1 MNKRPHHKG
10 IWILIAAAAIAAVTF
25 VASLVWGGSSG
36 IVSGFLGII
45 TTPVRGGLNL
55 MAGWVEDR
63 YDYAFRYAELE
74 QENEELK
81 QRIAQLEEDARL
93 GADATE
99 ENERL
104 RDLLELDQ
112 KRSDFVFESAH
123 ITARGATNW
132 ASTLTLSK
140 GSKHGVAAGNCV
152 VDQYGNLAGI
162 VSEVAYNWCTM
173 ITVVDTEL
181 EMGGLISRT
190 NSAAILEGDFSLMGE
205 GRLKLTYLPENTQL
219 IAGDEVLT
227 SGMGGVYPAGLKV
240 GTIDE
245 ILTAPSGMGRYAI
258 VSPSTDLD
266 GLRQVFII
274 KQFDIVE

>member
-36 IVSGFLGII
+36 IASGFLGII

-55 MAGWVEDR
+55 MAGWVEGR

-152 VDQYGNLAGI
+152 VDQYGNLGLY
-162 VSEVAYNWCTM
+162 SPCHTGNGSCPCHGRCQ
-173 ITVVDTEL
+173 
-181 EMGGLISRT
+181 GGSRC
-190 NSAAILEGDFSLMGE
+190 
-205 GRLKLTYLPENTQL
+205 R
-219 IAGDEVLT
+219 
-227 SGMGGVYPAGLKV
+227 
-240 GTIDE
+240 
-245 ILTAPSGMGRYAI
+245 GRYHCRSLCGGSAKLCLC
-258 VSPSTDLD
+258 SDFPL
-266 GLRQVFII
+266 
-274 KQFDIVE
+274 